1 MKSNRKHIIAALLIA
16 ALLLA
21 QTALAETI
29 TFTGTVAASETCEVY
44 APIGGTVES
53 VDVVI
58 GQKVAAGDALIALST
73 TKVYAEESGTVTGVF
88 GQPGDSAETVAQKYG
103 AVVSIEGE
111 SVYSIAASTDNAYN
125 STDTKFVHVG
135 EEVYLEC
142 YSDGKHT
149 GAGVITAIEGTD
161 YTVRVTSGEFL
172 IGETVNV
179 YRGESATSSK
189 RIGRGTLNRVNP
201 TSVTGT
207 GSIVSIAV
215 KSGDTVER
223 GDLLFETLDGSF
235 DGLYMSGTGITA
247 GVDGTVSSISAQQ
260 GGQVQKNGVVA
271 VIYPDSAMRVEA
283 QIEEANLGDIAVG
296 DPVSIELAWN
306 QDDEVTYPG
315 TISMISA
322 IADSAN
328 EGMDSGS
335 GVTYTV
341 YVDFTPDAD
350 TRYGM
355 SAVVTTLD
363 AEEDEAIEEE
373 VEEEVE
379 EAEEEPEAPD
389 AEERPA
395 MPEDFDPDNMPEGF
409 DPANLPEGFDPANLP
424 EGFAPNGAEVS
435 DDAQN

>member
-1 MKSNRKHIIAALLIA
+1 MKPNRKHIFAALLII
-16 ALLLA
+16 ALILA
-21 QTALAETI
+21 PAALAETI
-29 TFTGTVAASETCEVY
+29 TFTGTVAASETVEVY

-53 VDVVI
+53 VDAVV
-58 GQKVAAGDALIALST
+58 GQKVAAGDALLTLST

-88 GQPGDSAETVAQKYG
+88 GQPGDNAETVAQKYG

-111 SVYSIAASTDNAYN
+111 SVYSIAASTENAYN
-125 STDTKFVHVG
+125 STDTKFIHVG
-135 EEVYLEC
+135 ETVYLAC

-149 GAGVITAIEGTD
+149 GTGVVTAIEGTD

-179 YRGESATSSK
+179 YRGESAVSSR

-207 GSIVSIAV
+207 GSIVSFAV
-215 KSGDTVER
+215 QSGDTVER

-235 DGLYMSGTGITA
+235 DGLYMSGTDIAA
-247 GVDGTVSSISAQQ
+247 GVNGTVSQIDAQQ

-283 QIEEANLGDIAVG
+283 QIEEANLGNIAVG

-322 IADSAN
+322 IADSGASGSA
-328 EGMDSGS
+328 EGMSADS

-341 YVDFTPDAD
+341 YVDFTPDEN

-363 AEEDEAIEEE
+363 DEEEAAEEAEAEED
-373 VEEEVE
+373 EEEVE
-379 EAEEEPEAPD
+379 EAVEEVSD
-389 AEERPA
+389 ERPP
-395 MPEDFDPDNMPEGF
+395 MPGDFDPE
-409 DPANLPEGFDPANLP
+409 NLPEGFDPANMP
-424 EGFAPNGAEVS
+424 EGFNPNGEEVS
-435 DDAQN
+435 GDAQD